1 MTNFTTTITRMYT
14 LPQVEGKTDVVVN
27 AMFKV
32 VGLDGNVTAEIDGS
46 QQFTLPADDPS
57 FTPYDQLTQDQV
69 LGWIDPQTI
78 SSLEAC
84 VQGQIDSINNP
95 PVSPSAQPLPW
106 AQA

>member
-1 MTNFTTTITRMYT
+1 MTQFSITITRMYT

-27 AMFKV
+27 ALFKV
-32 VGLDGNVTAEIDGS
+32 VGVDGNVTAEIDGS
-46 QQFTLPADDPS
+46 QQFTIAADDPS

-69 LGWIDPQTI
+69 LGWIDPQMIENLQAT
-78 SSLEAC
+78 

-106 AQA
+106 GA